1 MPQYK
6 VGVTLSATT
15 RRFRS
20 AFKAA
25 AGETRKARSALRAA
39 GGEAKRMASAFGRA
53 AGAARGLGATTGD
66 SARRTVTAF
75 RRAAGAPVRLGVAIR
90 HVTAGATRMAS
101 GIVSATR
108 RSARGVSRLIGRYRA
123 LARAQREAD
132 GATLRTAKRAGK
144 WALTAGGVGGAFEA
158 ARGEVG
164 LERRLIRLGAA
175 SRRDGESNAEMRA
188 RMVDVRRQVEAVAM
202 RDDIRVPVGDL
213 LGALESYQRLTGQFD
228 DAMAGLEAIAMMIQ
242 SSGANDSGSPE
253 DIGRLAGHYRKLGIT
268 AADDLRTAFAMTMV
282 AEDEGSF
289 GAAELASEGGE
300 LVSTWAAMRAAQG
313 MSWRESLSELLAM
326 AQVAFVGTGDKS
338 VTKTAIKAVVAALR
352 DSRKLEHLQ
361 ELGVRDAAT
370 RNPIEVI
377 QEAIQRTRHDPTLL
391 TPIFDVAAQD
401 VVNAF
406 ELAEGRSIYA
416 NVRAGTKDVEA
427 ATQRWEQNVS
437 AIAETTQAALDQA
450 SDTIRSA
457 VGRVSDAL
465 NARPVVA
472 GAIEAAPA
480 ALTTL
485 AAAGGAAWL
494 FGASRRL
501 WRAVRGRK
509 VQPGG
514 APSQPGGLLDVAA
527 GPGAGVVRRMT
538 VGTLVVRGGV
548 VGGGPGGML
557 GGGPGGRRTGRT
569 PGRPQARGRLGLLQR
584 LAGMGRGL
592 VDRVKGARMGVQGAP
607 GLVARTAGTGRGLLA
622 AAARRLPWIGAA
634 LAGGAAALHAARGE
648 WPQAAREGAM
658 AGGALA
664 GAAGGAAIGTAI
676 FPGVGTVIGG
686 LGGGLLGGV
695 SAERIFG
702 KTWDPAAAGEAPEA
716 ESADPDSPL
725 RSARADVRAQ
735 ELAPQVA
742 DNRRIDRRIDRSIHI
757 TMTAPPGADAEELA
771 RLVAEEVDRVQRRRE
786 LELQDELDALPV
798 DPNRLVSRH

>member
-15 RRFRS
+15 SRFRS

-39 GGEAKRMASAFGRA
+39 GGEAKRMGSAFRRA
-53 AGAARGLGATTGD
+53 AGAARSLGATTGD
-66 SARRTVTAF
+66 SARRTATAF
-75 RRAAGAPVRLGVAIR
+75 RRAAGAPVHLGAAIR
-90 HVTAGATRMAS
+90 NVTAGAGRMAS
-101 GIVSATR
+101 SIVSGAR
-108 RSARGVSRLIGRYRA
+108 RSARGVSRLIDRYRA
-123 LARAQREAD
+123 LGRAQREAD

-144 WALTAGGVGGAFEA
+144 WALTGVGGVGAFEA
-158 ARGEVG
+158 ARGEIG

-268 AADDLRTAFAMTMV
+268 TNDDLRAAFAMTM
-282 AEDEGSF
+282 
-289 GAAELASEGGE
+289 ASEDRGAVGAREIAAIGGE
-300 LVSTWAAMRAAQG
+300 TISTWAAMRAAQG
-313 MSWRESLSELLAM
+313 MSTEESLRELLALT
-326 AQVAFVGTGDKS
+326 QVAFVGTGDEN
-338 VTKTAIKAVVAALR
+338 TAKTAIKAVVASLR
-352 DSRKLEHLQ
+352 DARKLEHLQ
-361 ELGVRDAAT
+361 QLGVRDAAT

-391 TPIFDVAAQD
+391 TPIFDVTAQD

-406 ELAEGRSIYA
+406 GLAEGRATYQ
-416 NVRAGTKDVEA
+416 NVKAGTRDVEA
-427 ATQRWEQNVS
+427 ATQRWELNVA

-450 SDTIRSA
+450 GDRIRSA
-457 VGRVSDAL
+457 IGRVSDAL
-465 NARPVVA
+465 DARPVVA

-494 FGASRRL
+494 FGGVRRF

-509 VQPGG
+509 VHPGG

-548 VGGGPGGML
+548 VGGGPGGMF
-557 GGGPGGRRTGRT
+557 GGRRTGRT

-592 VDRVKGARMGVQGAP
+592 VDRVKGGARMGVKGAP

-622 AAARRLPWIGAA
+622 GAARRLPWIGAA

-648 WPQAAREGAM
+648 WAQAGREGAM

-676 FPGVGTVIGG
+676 FPGVGTAIGG
-686 LGGGLLGGV
+686 LGGALLGGV

-702 KTWDPAAAGEAPEA
+702 KIWDPAAAGEAPEA
-716 ESADPDSPL
+716 ESADPDRPR

-735 ELAPQVA
+735 EFAARPMQAV
-742 DNRRIDRRIDRSIHI
+742 DNRRIDRSIHI
-757 TMTAPPGADAEELA
+757 TLHAPPGADAEEIA
-771 RLVAEEVDRVQRRRE
+771 RLVAEEVDRVNRRRDQE
-786 LELQDELDALPV
+786 REDSLRAVVADRPRMV
-798 DPNRLVSRH
+798 FRY